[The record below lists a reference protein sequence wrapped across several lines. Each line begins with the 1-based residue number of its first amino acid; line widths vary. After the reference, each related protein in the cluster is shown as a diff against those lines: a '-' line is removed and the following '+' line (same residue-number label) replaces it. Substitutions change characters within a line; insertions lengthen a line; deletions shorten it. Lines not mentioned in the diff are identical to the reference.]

1 MEKMPEDL
9 ELLKRKLSDLEQ
21 REKRVVPNDR
31 GFVRSKNSYI
41 GLRIGVELLS
51 ALIVGAGL
59 GYVLDGVWESKP
71 WMMVVFLLFG
81 GAAGVLNVYRL
92 SKQEDERK

>member
-9 ELLKRKLSDLEQ
+9 EVLKQKLTDLEQ
-21 REKRVVPNDR
+21 REKQIAPKDR
-31 GFVRSKNSYI
+31 FFVRAKGSYL

-59 GYVLDGVWESKP
+59 GYVLDEFLGSKP

-92 SKQEDERK
+92 TKQEDERK

>member
-1 MEKMPEDL
+1 MPKDL
-9 ELLKRKLSDLEQ
+9 ELLKQKLSELEQ
-21 REKRVVPNDR
+21 RENEIAPKDKV
-31 GFVRSKNSYI
+31 FVRGKGSYL

-59 GYVLDGVWESKP
+59 GYVLDGILGSKP
-71 WMMVVFLLFG
+71 WMMVIFLLFG

-92 SKQEDERK
+92 SKQEDKQE